1 MRKLICVLTFLGI
14 ILFSSCEK
22 DDEIATDSISTSIYN
37 KDISNYLNLLKT
49 ESNKENSLKI
59 EALVDAIDLNSVK
72 IYTLKTTEK
81 LLVVDLKSLKG
92 FETSDKTKAIF
103 FVYENKITHSNIV
116 TFNVK
121 VPFDN
126 LDKVMLSVLDMKKN
140 KDNYTG
146 KISFYNMYQNISLS
160 NEFENGKLTFNGIAR
175 RKITKSIIGKSAG
188 CIDWYWVTNSSYEY
202 LYTTCDPCEAYR
214 TSGIKCGGG
223 GGGGSSSGTSGPAYP
238 SNPKNN
244 DLYTYIDQ
252 DGEVV
257 TKKYN
262 GVTGVWDLFS
272 ISLSDVITYSKPAK
286 YYYLIIQW
294 PYDQQKVI
302 HGDLIYNYDGA
313 SGNWEG
319 VPATD
324 ELIAEA
330 IEDQIDDSQL
340 DECTK
345 GVLAKLKNLNQSD
358 IAEMISRFSAP
369 GSIFNINMVTGQ
381 VSNQNNLA
389 ETKPVSGSNFDINMV
404 FNENYIKG
412 VGNPSPPTDLSVAT
426 TMAHEIIH
434 AYLISLL
441 GENKACGAS
450 GICDF
455 PTIYDAYVA
464 YQITKDPNVS
474 PDAHHELIANNYVY
488 SIAATIQ
495 EFHTGQSVDS
505 GFPSQVYLDMAWG
518 GLDRT
523 YIFNKNY
530 PNDPNHKNYKD
541 RERIFSRINTEKIG
555 SQYGIYSPVGTP
567 CKK

>member
-1 MRKLICVLTFLGI
+1 MCTYFLGI
-14 ILFSSCEK
+14 FLFSSCEK
-22 DDEIATDSISTSIYN
+22 EDEIATDSISISIYN

-49 ESNKENSLKI
+49 QSNKENSLKI
-59 EALVDAIDLNSVK
+59 EALVNAIDLLSVK

-81 LLVVDLKSLKG
+81 LLVADLKSLKG
-92 FETSDKTKAIF
+92 FETSNKTKAIF

-214 TSGIKCGGG
+214 MSGIKCGGG

-302 HGDLIYNYDGA
+302 HGDLIYTYDGV

-319 VPATD
+319 VP
-324 ELIAEA
+324 
-330 IEDQIDDSQL
+330 
-340 DECTK
+340 
-345 GVLAKLKNLNQSD
+345 LADIVIVDPTLKNNPCLNGVYEKLGGTPTFQSYLQKFD
-358 IAEMISRFSAP
+358 GNFSVANLKL
-369 GSIFNINMVTGQ
+369 SASTNFSNNINADT
-381 VSNQNNLA
+381 SPPENYLI
-389 ETKPVSGSNFDINMV
+389 TIT
-404 FNENYIKG
+404 FNEN
-412 VGNPSPPTDLSVAT
+412 NLNRPSLDIARTFI
-426 TMAHEIIH
+426 HEMIH
-434 AYLISLL
+434 AEMFRKLLSLSSSN
-441 GENKACGAS
+441 GEIDVLKLN
-450 GICDF
+450 
-455 PTIYDAYVA
+455 TML
-464 YQITKDPNVS
+464 TE
-474 PDAHHELIANNYVY
+474 H
-488 SIAATIQ
+488 
-495 EFHTGQSVDS
+495 
-505 GFPSQVYLDMAWG
+505 
-518 GLDRT
+518 
-523 YIFNKNY
+523 NY
-530 PNDPNHKNYKD
+530 PGLYDYYRRFGVNNMQHEQMASHYRGIIVDLLKEFDNTLTEEQYQAIAWTGLKETVAWTQMDDLQKNKILDIY
-541 RERIFSRINTEKIG
+541 NTWL
-555 SQYGIYSPVGTP
+555 TAA
-567 CKK
+567 KKNCF